1 MADARLENLRLNY
14 LTAVL
19 SGDRAAVAAAM
30 QEGRQS
36 GLLPEDLLLRII
48 AAAQRE
54 VGERWHRG
62 EIGIA
67 EEHWATEVAREE
79 MAKLRQAFSPQLR
92 QGQRLNGKAA
102 MVAVL
107 PGEVHDLPGRMVADL
122 LLWQGWMVDYLG
134 GKLPVSDLVLYISR
148 RQPDLVVV
156 SATLQESL
164 PAVADLGGRL
174 MDLPSRPRYLVGG
187 AAFGSP
193 ARLPSGCEVDA
204 IATDALHGVRL
215 AAELVGLGGPP
226 DLDAYLETVGA
237 RIRRLRGEAR
247 LSQSELSELAGLT
260 RPYLSAVEKG
270 SRNITL
276 EVALKLAGALGVP
289 VSELLSE
296 S

>member
-1 MADARLENLRLNY
+1 MNLRIERLCASY
-14 LTAVL
+14 LAAAL
-19 SGDRAAVAAAM
+19 SGDRAGVAAAM
-30 QEGRQS
+30 GEGLRA
-36 GLLPEDLLLRII
+36 GLSPEDLLLRIV

-54 VGERWHRG
+54 IGERWHRG

-79 MAKLRQAFSPQLR
+79 MAKLRQAFAP
-92 QGQRLNGKAA
+92 QRLNGKAA
-102 MVAVL
+102 VVAVL

-122 LLWQGWMVDYLG
+122 LLWRGWLVDYLG
-134 GKLPVSDLVLYISR
+134 GKLPAADLVIYVSR

-156 SATLQESL
+156 SATLKESL
-164 PAVADLGGRL
+164 PAVADLGRRL
-174 MDLPSRPRYLVGG
+174 NALPSRPHYLVGG

-193 ARLPSGCEVDA
+193 ACLPPDCEADA

-215 AAELVGLGGPP
+215 AAELAGLGGPP
-226 DLDAYLETVGA
+226 DLSAYLEIVGT

-247 LSQSELSELAGLT
+247 LSQSELSKLAGLT

-270 SRNITL
+270 RRNITL
-276 EVALKLAGALGVP
+276 EVALKLAEALGTP